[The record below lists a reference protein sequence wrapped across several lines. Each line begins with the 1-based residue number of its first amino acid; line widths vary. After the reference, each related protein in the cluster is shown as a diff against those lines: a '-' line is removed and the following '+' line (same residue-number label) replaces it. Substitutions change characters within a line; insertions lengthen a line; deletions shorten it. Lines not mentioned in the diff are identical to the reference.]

1 MRRKVVAAL
10 AGLALGL
17 GALECASGVAP
28 KSQCQDGSVRTRTV
42 QDHPVEETCH
52 NGEWVKE

>member
-1 MRRKVVAAL
+1 MTKRRMVAAL

-28 KSQCQDGSVRTRTV
+28 KSQCHDGSVKGHGEKV
-42 QDHPVEETCH
+42 YVCH
-52 NGEWVKE
+52 NGEWTRKSK

>member
-28 KSQCQDGSVRTRTV
+28 KSQCQDGSVKATS
-42 QDHPVEETCH
+42 DHHVYTCH
-52 NGEWVKE
+52 NNEWIKGK